1 MGKGE
6 REVDKQRDEN
16 FWAEV
21 HRRLEVTRAAVQEG
35 FVPDPRQKKRILK
48 DRARDLAREPATE
61 TDVTYLRTIEFL
73 LADERYA
80 IESAYVRQVY
90 PLKGLTPL
98 PCTPAFVM
106 GITNVRGE
114 ILSVIDIKQFFDLP
128 EQGLSDLNKVIIVQ
142 MDEMRVGILADA
154 ILGTRAI
161 PLPEI
166 QPSLPTFTG
175 TRAEYLKGVV
185 ASLPGMDERLI
196 VLDVERI
203 LSDER
208 IIVHEQV
215 KL

>member
-1 MGKGE
+1 MENGE
-6 REVDKQRDEN
+6 REKANKRGEN
-16 FWAEV
+16 FWAEA
-21 HRRLEVTRAAVQEG
+21 HRRLEITRAAVQEG
-35 FVPDPRQKKRILK
+35 FIPDPRQKKEILR
-48 DRARDLAREPATE
+48 DRARALAREPEAE
-61 TDVTYLRTIEFL
+61 TTVAYLRAIEFL
-73 LADERYA
+73 LAGERYA

-90 PLKGLTPL
+90 PLKSLTPL
-98 PCTPAFVM
+98 PCTPAFVL

-114 ILSVIDIKQFFDLP
+114 ILSVIDIKRFFDLP
-128 EQGLSDLNKVIIVQ
+128 EQRLSDLDKVIIVQ

-175 TRAEYLKGVV
+175 IRAEYLQGVV
-185 ASLPGMDERLI
+185 AALPGIDERLI
-196 VLDVERI
+196 ILDVERI

-215 KL
+215 QV